1 MMILNSQQT
10 RTAEIM
16 MTERRVELLQLM
28 ENAGTA
34 AAQYIMEQSDVSDK
48 RIAVVCG
55 KGNNGGDGYVI
66 ARILQE
72 HNANVTVILTMG
84 KPTTEDAKT
93 MFDKIGHI
101 EKLDYINCREK
112 CKEYISNAD
121 IIVDCIFGIGFSG
134 VPRSPIDEVISDI
147 NSSKAEVYCIDIPSG
162 MDCDTGSLSD
172 CVVKANHT
180 ITFTTLKPCHVIY
193 PAKQSCGTVAVK
205 NVGID
210 EDICQSL
217 CSMEVIETDKAMSNL
232 PSRFANSNKG
242 SYGRLLTICGSKN
255 MPGACVLS
263 ANAAMRCGTGL
274 VQCALPECIL
284 PVASSKLTEAIF
296 LPLDYNDDGCIKTT
310 ANIILQK
317 ANRPTACLIGCGLG
331 LDEDIK
337 NIVAD
342 IILSFDGPII
352 LDADGINAIVENKNI
367 LKEKSGKIILTPHPG
382 EMARLCN
389 TTPEEIQ
396 SKRLGYATDFAKSYG
411 VVMVLKGANT
421 IVTDGDHTYINTT
434 GNAGMAKAGSG
445 DVLSGMI
452 GGFLAQGLS
461 PINAA
466 VSAVHLHG
474 LAGDY
479 VAKRFSRIAMQPSDM
494 INMMCEVFYDL
505 SPEISK

>member
-1 MMILNSQQT
+1 MIILNSQQT
-10 RTAEIM
+10 RNAEIE
-16 MTERRVELLQLM
+16 MTKRGIALIKLM
-28 ENAGTA
+28 DNAGTA
-34 AAQYIMEQSDVSDK
+34 AAQFIMEQADISGK
-48 RIAVVCG
+48 RVAVICG

-66 ARILQE
+66 ARILHE
-72 HNANVTVILTMG
+72 HNADVAVILAMG
-84 KPTTEDAKT
+84 EPTTEDAKT
-93 MFDKIGHI
+93 MFGKIGHI
-101 EKLDYINCREK
+101 EQLSFTNDKEQSKNC
-112 CKEYISNAD
+112 IFNAD

-134 VPRSPIDEVISDI
+134 VPRSPIDELIADI
-147 NSSKAEVYCIDIPSG
+147 NSSKAEVYSIDIPSG
-162 MDCDTGSLSD
+162 MDCDTGSLSE

-193 PAKQSCGTVAVK
+193 PAKQSCGKVTVK
-205 NVGID
+205 SVGID

-217 CSMEVIETDKAMSNL
+217 CNMEVIETKKAISNL

-242 SYGRLLTICGSKN
+242 SYGRLLTLCGSKN

-296 LPLDYNDDGCIKTT
+296 LPLEYNADGRSKAT
-310 ANIILQK
+310 AESILQK
-317 ANRPTACLIGCGLG
+317 ANRPTSCLIGCGLG

-337 NIVAD
+337 RLVAD
-342 IILSFDGPII
+342 MILSLDIPII

-382 EMARLCN
+382 EMARLCD
-389 TTPEEIQ
+389 TTPEQIQ
-396 SKRLGYATDFAKSYG
+396 SKRLEYATDFAKSYG
-411 VVMVLKGANT
+411 VIMVLKGANT
-421 IVTDGDHTYINTT
+421 IVTDGCNTYINTT

-466 VSAVHLHG
+466 ISAVHLHG
-474 LAGDY
+474 MIGDY
-479 VAKRFSRIAMQPSDM
+479 AAKRFSRIAMQPSDM
-494 INMMCEVFYDL
+494 INMMCEMFCDL
-505 SPEISK
+505 LPEM